1 MIYAGLYYII
11 KEKRDSSSKPENLS
25 GEKMKKLFHS
35 TTVLASLVLL
45 TSLFISCSK
54 KTELKPVSF
63 KQLEVKKDN
72 VTVCVD
78 PRTEVLL
85 IASRLAEVSFF
96 ANHDMDSDA
105 YVNGIDKI
113 MEKQKNHEFIKFL
126 KSMTKNYKGGIYQL
140 LTLSKYISEDFTE
153 INFTKKTVPAEIEA
167 LCKNLDTKKFITL
180 LNDFVNASNLS
191 RVWLLYESFMK
202 ANLFDVSDFYDK
214 YPNVT
219 RWISEYFFDSSTKQ
233 NFTVHVSPIM
243 NYYHIL
249 TPYYTSDGVNNFFI
263 CQSPGLNKVNNFSDI
278 NLAITMC
285 ESFYITYLREHYES
299 FKNYIEK
306 MMNDWAVKNN
316 YTEKFQDF
324 NYIGYATD
332 WISNVTIINYIEK
345 FSPEDSKEMFISSI
359 ESSLP
364 VEDLLSLKDVFK
376 YYDENRADYPTMES
390 FLNNYLADY
399 LAKLK

>member
-1 MIYAGLYYII
+1 
-11 KEKRDSSSKPENLS
+11 
-25 GEKMKKLFHS
+25 MKKTIL
-35 TTVLASLVLL
+35 TLPLLAVILA
-45 TSLFISCSK
+45 TSINFISCSK
-54 KTELKPVSF
+54 KAELTPVTF
-63 KQLEVKKDN
+63 KTLEVKKDN
-72 VTVCVD
+72 ITVCVD

-85 IASRLAEVSFF
+85 IASRLAEISFF
-96 ANHDMDSDA
+96 ANHDMDGDD
-105 YVNGIDKI
+105 YITGIDKI
-113 MEKQKNHEFIKFL
+113 MEKQKDHEFVKLL

-191 RVWLLYESFMK
+191 RVWLLYESYMK

-219 RWISEYFFDSSTKQ
+219 RWISEYFFDASTKQ
-233 NFTVHVSPIM
+233 IFKVHVSPIM

-249 TPYYTSDGVNNFFI
+249 TPYSTYDGVNNFFI

-285 ESFYITYLREHYES
+285 GSFYITYLREHYES

-332 WISNVTIINYIEK
+332 WISYVTIINYIEK
-345 FSPEDSKEMFISSI
+345 FSPEDSKELYISSI

-364 VEDLLSLKDVFK
+364 MEELISLKDVFK
-376 YYDENRADYPTMES
+376 YYDENRANYPTMES

-399 LAKLK
+399 LSKLN

>member
-1 MIYAGLYYII
+1 
-11 KEKRDSSSKPENLS
+11 
-25 GEKMKKLFHS
+25 MKKTIL
-35 TTVLASLVLL
+35 TLPLLAVILA
-45 TSLFISCSK
+45 TSINFISCSK
-54 KTELKPVSF
+54 KAELQPVTF
-63 KQLEVKKDN
+63 KTLEVKKDN
-72 VTVCVD
+72 ITVCVD

-85 IASRLAEVSFF
+85 IASRLAEISFF
-96 ANHDMDSDA
+96 ANHDMDGDD
-105 YVNGIDKI
+105 YITGIDKI
-113 MEKQKNHEFIKFL
+113 MEKQKNHEFVKLL

-191 RVWLLYESFMK
+191 RVWLLYESYMK

-219 RWISEYFFDSSTKQ
+219 RWISEYFFDASTKQ
-233 NFTVHVSPIM
+233 IFKVHVSPIM

-249 TPYYTSDGVNNFFI
+249 TPYSTYDSVNNFFI

-285 ESFYITYLREHYES
+285 GSFYITYLREHYGS

-332 WISNVTIINYIEK
+332 WISYVTIINYIEK
-345 FSPEDSKEMFISSI
+345 FSPEDSKELYISSI

-364 VEDLLSLKDVFK
+364 MEELISLKDVFK
-376 YYDENRADYPTMES
+376 YYDENRANYPTMES

-399 LAKLK
+399 LSKLN

>member
-1 MIYAGLYYII
+1 
-11 KEKRDSSSKPENLS
+11 
-25 GEKMKKLFHS
+25 MKKTIL
-35 TTVLASLVLL
+35 TLPLLAVILA
-45 TSLFISCSK
+45 TSINFISCSK
-54 KTELKPVSF
+54 KAELQPVTF
-63 KQLEVKKDN
+63 KTLEVKKDN
-72 VTVCVD
+72 ITVCVD

-85 IASRLAEVSFF
+85 IASRLAEISFF
-96 ANHDMDSDA
+96 ANHDMDSDD
-105 YVNGIDKI
+105 YITGIDKI
-113 MEKQKNHEFIKFL
+113 MEKQKNHEFVKLL

-153 INFTKKTVPAEIEA
+153 IYFTKKTVPAEIEA

-191 RVWLLYESFMK
+191 RVWLLYESYMK

-219 RWISEYFFDSSTKQ
+219 RWISEYFFDASTKQ
-233 NFTVHVSPIM
+233 IFKVHVSPIM

-249 TPYYTSDGVNNFFI
+249 TPYSTYDGVNNFFI

-285 ESFYITYLREHYES
+285 GSFYITYLREHYES

-332 WISNVTIINYIEK
+332 WISYVTIINYIEK
-345 FSPEDSKEMFISSI
+345 FSPEDSKELYISSI

-364 VEDLLSLKDVFK
+364 MEELISLKDVFK
-376 YYDENRADYPTMES
+376 YYDENRANYPTMES

-399 LAKLK
+399 LSKLN

>member
-1 MIYAGLYYII
+1 
-11 KEKRDSSSKPENLS
+11 
-25 GEKMKKLFHS
+25 MKKTILTLPLLAVILS
-35 TTVLASLVLL
+35 TLL
-45 TSLFISCSK
+45 SFVSCSK
-54 KTELKPVSF
+54 KAELPPVTF
-63 KQLEVKKDN
+63 KTLEVKKDN
-72 VTVCVD
+72 ITVCVD

-85 IASRLAEVSFF
+85 IASRLAEISFF
-96 ANHDMDSDA
+96 ANHDMDGDD
-105 YVNGIDKI
+105 YITGIDKI
-113 MEKQKNHEFIKFL
+113 MEKQKNHEFVKLL

-191 RVWLLYESFMK
+191 RVWLLYESYMK

-219 RWISEYFFDSSTKQ
+219 RWISEYFFDASTKQ
-233 NFTVHVSPIM
+233 IFKVHVSPIM

-249 TPYYTSDGVNNFFI
+249 TPYSTYDDVSNFFI

-285 ESFYITYLREHYES
+285 GSFYITYLREHYKS

-332 WISNVTIINYIEK
+332 WISYVTIINYIEK
-345 FSPEDSKEMFISSI
+345 FSPEDSKELYISSI

-364 VEDLLSLKDVFK
+364 MEELISLKDVFK
-376 YYDENRADYPTMES
+376 YYDENRANYPTMES

-399 LAKLK
+399 LSKLN

>member
-1 MIYAGLYYII
+1 
-11 KEKRDSSSKPENLS
+11 
-25 GEKMKKLFHS
+25 MKKTIL
-35 TTVLASLVLL
+35 TLPLLAVILA
-45 TSLFISCSK
+45 TSINFISCSK
-54 KTELKPVSF
+54 KAELQPVTF
-63 KQLEVKKDN
+63 KTLEVKKDN
-72 VTVCVD
+72 ITVCVD

-85 IASRLAEVSFF
+85 IASRLAEISFF
-96 ANHDMDSDA
+96 ANHDMDGDD
-105 YVNGIDKI
+105 YITGIDKI

-191 RVWLLYESFMK
+191 RVWLLYESYMK

-219 RWISEYFFDSSTKQ
+219 RWISEYFFDASTKQ
-233 NFTVHVSPIM
+233 IFKVHVSPIM

-249 TPYYTSDGVNNFFI
+249 TPYSTYDGVNNFFI

-285 ESFYITYLREHYES
+285 GSFYITYLREHYES

-332 WISNVTIINYIEK
+332 WISYVTIINYIEK
-345 FSPEDSKEMFISSI
+345 FSPEDSKELYISSI

-364 VEDLLSLKDVFK
+364 MEELISLKDVFK
-376 YYDENRADYPTMES
+376 YYDENRANYPTMES

-399 LAKLK
+399 LSKLN

>member
-1 MIYAGLYYII
+1 
-11 KEKRDSSSKPENLS
+11 
-25 GEKMKKLFHS
+25 MKKTIL
-35 TTVLASLVLL
+35 TLPLLAVILA
-45 TSLFISCSK
+45 TSINFISCSK
-54 KTELKPVSF
+54 KAELTPVTF
-63 KQLEVKKDN
+63 KTLEVKKDN
-72 VTVCVD
+72 ITVCVD

-85 IASRLAEVSFF
+85 IASRLAEISFF
-96 ANHDMDSDA
+96 ANHDMDGDD
-105 YVNGIDKI
+105 YITGIDKI

-191 RVWLLYESFMK
+191 RVWLLYESYMK

-219 RWISEYFFDSSTKQ
+219 RWISEYFFDASTKQ
-233 NFTVHVSPIM
+233 IFKVHVSPIM

-249 TPYYTSDGVNNFFI
+249 TPYSTYDGVNNFFI

-285 ESFYITYLREHYES
+285 GSFYITYLREHYES

-332 WISNVTIINYIEK
+332 WISYVTIINYIEK
-345 FSPEDSKEMFISSI
+345 FSPEDSKELYISSI

-364 VEDLLSLKDVFK
+364 MEELISLKDVFK
-376 YYDENRADYPTMES
+376 YYDENRANYPTMES

-399 LAKLK
+399 LSKLN

>member
-1 MIYAGLYYII
+1 
-11 KEKRDSSSKPENLS
+11 
-25 GEKMKKLFHS
+25 MKKTIL
-35 TTVLASLVLL
+35 TLPLLAVILA
-45 TSLFISCSK
+45 TSINFISCSK
-54 KTELKPVSF
+54 KAELTPVTF
-63 KQLEVKKDN
+63 KKLEVKKDN
-72 VTVCVD
+72 ITVCVD

-85 IASRLAEVSFF
+85 IASRLAEISFF
-96 ANHDMDSDA
+96 ANHDMDGDD
-105 YVNGIDKI
+105 YITGIDKI

-191 RVWLLYESFMK
+191 RVWLLYESYMK

-219 RWISEYFFDSSTKQ
+219 RWISEYFFDASTKQ
-233 NFTVHVSPIM
+233 IFKVHVSPIM

-249 TPYYTSDGVNNFFI
+249 TPYSTYDGVNNFFI

-285 ESFYITYLREHYES
+285 GSFYITYLREHYES

-332 WISNVTIINYIEK
+332 WISYVTIINYIEK
-345 FSPEDSKEMFISSI
+345 FSPEDSKELYISSI

-364 VEDLLSLKDVFK
+364 MEELISLKDVFK
-376 YYDENRADYPTMES
+376 YYDENRANYPTMES

-399 LAKLK
+399 LSKLN

>member
-1 MIYAGLYYII
+1 
-11 KEKRDSSSKPENLS
+11 
-25 GEKMKKLFHS
+25 MKKTIL
-35 TTVLASLVLL
+35 TLPLLAVILA
-45 TSLFISCSK
+45 TSINFISCSK
-54 KTELKPVSF
+54 KAELQPVTF
-63 KQLEVKKDN
+63 KTLEVKKDN
-72 VTVCVD
+72 ITVCVD

-85 IASRLAEVSFF
+85 IASRLAEISFF
-96 ANHDMDSDA
+96 ANHDMDGDD
-105 YVNGIDKI
+105 YITGIDKI
-113 MEKQKNHEFIKFL
+113 MEKQKDHEFVKLL

-180 LNDFVNASNLS
+180 LNDFFNTSNLS
-191 RVWLLYESFMK
+191 RVWLLYESYMK

-219 RWISEYFFDSSTKQ
+219 RWISEYFFDASTKQ
-233 NFTVHVSPIM
+233 IFKVHVSPIM
-243 NYYHIL
+243 NYYHIM
-249 TPYYTSDGVNNFFI
+249 TPYSTYDGVNNFFI

-285 ESFYITYLREHYES
+285 GSFYITYLREHYES

-332 WISNVTIINYIEK
+332 WISYVTIINYIEK
-345 FSPEDSKEMFISSI
+345 FSPEDSKELYISSI

-364 VEDLLSLKDVFK
+364 MEELISLKDVFK
-376 YYDENRADYPTMES
+376 YYDENRANYPTMES

-399 LAKLK
+399 LSKLN

>member
-1 MIYAGLYYII
+1 
-11 KEKRDSSSKPENLS
+11 
-25 GEKMKKLFHS
+25 MKKTIL
-35 TTVLASLVLL
+35 TLPLLAVILA
-45 TSLFISCSK
+45 TSINFISCSK
-54 KTELKPVSF
+54 KAELTPVTF
-63 KQLEVKKDN
+63 KTLEVKKDN
-72 VTVCVD
+72 ITVCVD

-85 IASRLAEVSFF
+85 IASRLAEISFF
-96 ANHDMDSDA
+96 ANHDMDGDD
-105 YVNGIDKI
+105 YITGIDKI

-191 RVWLLYESFMK
+191 RVWLLYESYMK

-219 RWISEYFFDSSTKQ
+219 RWISEYFFDASTKQ
-233 NFTVHVSPIM
+233 IFKVHVSPIM

-249 TPYYTSDGVNNFFI
+249 TPYSTYDGVNNFFI

-285 ESFYITYLREHYES
+285 GSFYITYLREHYES

-332 WISNVTIINYIEK
+332 WISYVTIINYIEK
-345 FSPEDSKEMFISSI
+345 FSPEDSKELYISSI

-364 VEDLLSLKDVFK
+364 MEELISLKDVFK
-376 YYDENRADYPTMES
+376 YYDENRANYPSMES

-399 LAKLK
+399 LSKLN

>member
-1 MIYAGLYYII
+1 
-11 KEKRDSSSKPENLS
+11 
-25 GEKMKKLFHS
+25 MKKTIL
-35 TTVLASLVLL
+35 TLPLLAVILA
-45 TSLFISCSK
+45 TSINFISCSK
-54 KTELKPVSF
+54 KAELQPVTF
-63 KQLEVKKDN
+63 KTLEVKKDN
-72 VTVCVD
+72 ITVCVD

-85 IASRLAEVSFF
+85 IASRLAEISFF
-96 ANHDMDSDA
+96 ANHDMDGDD
-105 YVNGIDKI
+105 YITGIDKI
-113 MEKQKNHEFIKFL
+113 MEKQKDHEFVKLL

-180 LNDFVNASNLS
+180 LNDFFNTSNLS
-191 RVWLLYESFMK
+191 RVWLLYESYMK

-219 RWISEYFFDSSTKQ
+219 RWISEYFFDASTKQ
-233 NFTVHVSPIM
+233 IFKVHVSPIM
-243 NYYHIL
+243 NYYHIM
-249 TPYYTSDGVNNFFI
+249 TPYSTYDGVNNFFI

-285 ESFYITYLREHYES
+285 GSFYITYLREHYES

-316 YTEKFQDF
+316 YTEKLQDF

-332 WISNVTIINYIEK
+332 WISYVTIINYIEK
-345 FSPEDSKEMFISSI
+345 FSPEDSKELYISSI

-364 VEDLLSLKDVFK
+364 MEELISLKDVFK
-376 YYDENRADYPTMES
+376 YYDENRANYPTMES

-399 LAKLK
+399 LSKLN

>member
-1 MIYAGLYYII
+1 
-11 KEKRDSSSKPENLS
+11 
-25 GEKMKKLFHS
+25 MKKTIL
-35 TTVLASLVLL
+35 TLPLLAVILA
-45 TSLFISCSK
+45 TSINFISCSK
-54 KTELKPVSF
+54 KAELQPVTF
-63 KQLEVKKDN
+63 KTLEVKKDN
-72 VTVCVD
+72 ITVCVD

-85 IASRLAEVSFF
+85 IASRLAEISFF
-96 ANHDMDSDA
+96 ANHDMDSDD
-105 YVNGIDKI
+105 YITGIDKI
-113 MEKQKNHEFIKFL
+113 MEKQKNHEFVKLL

-191 RVWLLYESFMK
+191 RVWLLYESYMK

-219 RWISEYFFDSSTKQ
+219 RWISEYFFDASTKQ
-233 NFTVHVSPIM
+233 IFKVHVSPIM

-249 TPYYTSDGVNNFFI
+249 TPYSTYDGVNNFFI

-285 ESFYITYLREHYES
+285 GSFYITYLREHYES

-332 WISNVTIINYIEK
+332 WISYVTIINYIEK
-345 FSPEDSKEMFISSI
+345 FSPEDSKELYISSI

-364 VEDLLSLKDVFK
+364 MEELISLKDVFK
-376 YYDENRADYPTMES
+376 YYDENRANYPSMES

-399 LAKLK
+399 LSKLN

>member
-1 MIYAGLYYII
+1 
-11 KEKRDSSSKPENLS
+11 
-25 GEKMKKLFHS
+25 MKKTIL
-35 TTVLASLVLL
+35 TLPLLAVILA
-45 TSLFISCSK
+45 TSINFISCSK
-54 KTELKPVSF
+54 KAELTPVTF
-63 KQLEVKKDN
+63 KTLEVKKDN
-72 VTVCVD
+72 ITVCVD

-85 IASRLAEVSFF
+85 IASRLAEISFF
-96 ANHDMDSDA
+96 ANHDMDSDD
-105 YVNGIDKI
+105 YITGIDKI
-113 MEKQKNHEFIKFL
+113 MEKQKNHEFVKLL

-191 RVWLLYESFMK
+191 RVWLLYESYMK

-219 RWISEYFFDSSTKQ
+219 RWISEYFFDASTKQ
-233 NFTVHVSPIM
+233 IFKVHVSPIM
-243 NYYHIL
+243 NYYHIM
-249 TPYYTSDGVNNFFI
+249 TPYSTYDGVNNFFI

-285 ESFYITYLREHYES
+285 GSFYITYLREHYES

-332 WISNVTIINYIEK
+332 WISYVTIINYIEK
-345 FSPEDSKEMFISSI
+345 FSPEDSKELYISSI

-364 VEDLLSLKDVFK
+364 MEELISLKDVFK
-376 YYDENRADYPTMES
+376 YYDENRANYPTMES

-399 LAKLK
+399 LSKLN

>member
-1 MIYAGLYYII
+1 
-11 KEKRDSSSKPENLS
+11 
-25 GEKMKKLFHS
+25 MKKTILTLPLLAVILS
-35 TTVLASLVLL
+35 TSIN
-45 TSLFISCSK
+45 FISCSK
-54 KTELKPVSF
+54 KAELQPVTF
-63 KQLEVKKDN
+63 KTLEVQKDN
-72 VTVCVD
+72 ITVCVD

-85 IASRLAEVSFF
+85 IASRLAEISFF
-96 ANHDMDSDA
+96 ANHDMDGDD
-105 YVNGIDKI
+105 YITGIDKI
-113 MEKQKNHEFIKFL
+113 MEKQKNHEFVKLL

-153 INFTKKTVPAEIEA
+153 IYFTKKTVPAEIEA

-191 RVWLLYESFMK
+191 RVWLLYESYMK

-219 RWISEYFFDSSTKQ
+219 RWISEYFFDASTKQ
-233 NFTVHVSPIM
+233 IFKVHVSPIM

-249 TPYYTSDGVNNFFI
+249 TPYSTYDGVNNFFI

-285 ESFYITYLREHYES
+285 GSFYITYLREHYES

-316 YTEKFQDF
+316 YTEKLQDF

-332 WISNVTIINYIEK
+332 WISYVTIINYIEK
-345 FSPEDSKEMFISSI
+345 FSPEDSKELYISSI

-364 VEDLLSLKDVFK
+364 MEELISLKDVFK
-376 YYDENRADYPTMES
+376 YYDENRANYPTMES

-399 LAKLK
+399 LSKLN

>member
-1 MIYAGLYYII
+1 
-11 KEKRDSSSKPENLS
+11 
-25 GEKMKKLFHS
+25 MKKTIL
-35 TTVLASLVLL
+35 TLPLLAVILA
-45 TSLFISCSK
+45 TSINFISCSK
-54 KTELKPVSF
+54 KAELTPVTF
-63 KQLEVKKDN
+63 KTLEVKKDN
-72 VTVCVD
+72 ITVCVD

-85 IASRLAEVSFF
+85 IASRLAEISFF
-96 ANHDMDSDA
+96 ANHDMDSDD
-105 YVNGIDKI
+105 YITGIDKI
-113 MEKQKNHEFIKFL
+113 MEKQKNHEFVKLL

-191 RVWLLYESFMK
+191 RVWLLYESYMK

-219 RWISEYFFDSSTKQ
+219 RWISEYFFDASTKQ
-233 NFTVHVSPIM
+233 IFKVHVSPIM

-249 TPYYTSDGVNNFFI
+249 TPYSTYDGVNNFFI

-285 ESFYITYLREHYES
+285 GSFYITYLREHYES

-332 WISNVTIINYIEK
+332 WISYVTIINYIEK
-345 FSPEDSKEMFISSI
+345 FSPEDSKELYISSI

-364 VEDLLSLKDVFK
+364 MEELISLKDVFK
-376 YYDENRADYPTMES
+376 YYDENRANYPTMES

-399 LAKLK
+399 LSKLN

>member
-1 MIYAGLYYII
+1 
-11 KEKRDSSSKPENLS
+11 
-25 GEKMKKLFHS
+25 MKKTILTLPLLAVILS
-35 TTVLASLVLL
+35 TLL
-45 TSLFISCSK
+45 TFVFCSK
-54 KTELKPVSF
+54 KAELTPVTF
-63 KQLEVKKDN
+63 KTLEVKKDN
-72 VTVCVD
+72 ITVCVD

-85 IASRLAEVSFF
+85 IASRLAEISFF
-96 ANHDMDSDA
+96 ANHDMDGDD
-105 YVNGIDKI
+105 YITGIDKI

-191 RVWLLYESFMK
+191 RVWLLYESYMK

-219 RWISEYFFDSSTKQ
+219 RWISEYFFDASTKQ
-233 NFTVHVSPIM
+233 IFKVHVSPIM

-249 TPYYTSDGVNNFFI
+249 TPYSTYDGVNNFFI

-285 ESFYITYLREHYES
+285 GSFYITYLREHYES

-332 WISNVTIINYIEK
+332 WISYVTIINYIEK
-345 FSPEDSKEMFISSI
+345 FSPEDSKELYISSI

-364 VEDLLSLKDVFK
+364 MEELISFKDVFK
-376 YYDENRADYPTMES
+376 YYDENRAIYPTMES

-399 LAKLK
+399 LSKLN

>member
-1 MIYAGLYYII
+1 
-11 KEKRDSSSKPENLS
+11 
-25 GEKMKKLFHS
+25 MKKTILTLPLLAVILS
-35 TTVLASLVLL
+35 TLL
-45 TSLFISCSK
+45 TFVSCSK
-54 KTELKPVSF
+54 KAELTPVTL
-63 KQLEVKKDN
+63 KTLEVKKDN
-72 VTVCVD
+72 ITVCVD

-85 IASRLAEVSFF
+85 IASRLAEISFF
-96 ANHDMDSDA
+96 ANHDMDGDD
-105 YVNGIDKI
+105 YITGIDKI

-191 RVWLLYESFMK
+191 RVWLLYESYMK

-219 RWISEYFFDSSTKQ
+219 RWISEYFFDASTKQ
-233 NFTVHVSPIM
+233 IFKVHVSPIM

-249 TPYYTSDGVNNFFI
+249 TPYSTYDGVNNFFI

-285 ESFYITYLREHYES
+285 GSFYITYLREHYES

-332 WISNVTIINYIEK
+332 WISYVTIINYIEK
-345 FSPEDSKEMFISSI
+345 FSPEDSKELYISSI

-364 VEDLLSLKDVFK
+364 MEELISFKDVFK
-376 YYDENRADYPTMES
+376 YYDENRANYPTMES

-399 LAKLK
+399 LSKLN

>member
-1 MIYAGLYYII
+1 
-11 KEKRDSSSKPENLS
+11 
-25 GEKMKKLFHS
+25 MKKTILILPL
-35 TTVLASLVLL
+35 LAVILA
-45 TSLFISCSK
+45 TSINFISCSK
-54 KTELKPVSF
+54 KAELQPVTF
-63 KQLEVKKDN
+63 KTLEVQKDN
-72 VTVCVD
+72 ITVCVD

-85 IASRLAEVSFF
+85 IASRLAEISFF
-96 ANHDMDSDA
+96 ANHDMDSDD
-105 YVNGIDKI
+105 YISGIDKI
-113 MEKQKNHEFIKFL
+113 MEKQKNHEFVKLL

-153 INFTKKTVPAEIEA
+153 IYFTKKTVPAEIEA

-191 RVWLLYESFMK
+191 RVWLLYESYMK

-219 RWISEYFFDSSTKQ
+219 RWISEYFFDASTKQ
-233 NFTVHVSPIM
+233 IFKVHVSPIM

-249 TPYYTSDGVNNFFI
+249 TPYSTYDGVNNFFI

-285 ESFYITYLREHYES
+285 GSFYITYLREHYES

-332 WISNVTIINYIEK
+332 WISYVTIINYIEK
-345 FSPEDSKEMFISSI
+345 FSPEDSKELYISSI

-364 VEDLLSLKDVFK
+364 MEELISLKDVFK
-376 YYDENRADYPTMES
+376 YYDENRANYPTMES

-399 LAKLK
+399 LSKLN

>member
-1 MIYAGLYYII
+1 
-11 KEKRDSSSKPENLS
+11 
-25 GEKMKKLFHS
+25 MKKTIL
-35 TTVLASLVLL
+35 TLPLLAVILA
-45 TSLFISCSK
+45 TSINFISCSK
-54 KTELKPVSF
+54 KAELTPVTF
-63 KQLEVKKDN
+63 KTLEVKKDN
-72 VTVCVD
+72 ITVCVD

-85 IASRLAEVSFF
+85 IASRLAEISFF
-96 ANHDMDSDA
+96 ANHDMDGDD
-105 YVNGIDKI
+105 YITGIDKI
-113 MEKQKNHEFIKFL
+113 MEKQKNHEFVKLL

-180 LNDFVNASNLS
+180 LNDFVNTSNLS
-191 RVWLLYESFMK
+191 RVWLLYESYMK

-219 RWISEYFFDSSTKQ
+219 RWISEYFFDASTKQ
-233 NFTVHVSPIM
+233 IFKVHVSPIM
-243 NYYHIL
+243 NYYHIM
-249 TPYYTSDGVNNFFI
+249 TPYSTYDGVNNFFI

-285 ESFYITYLREHYES
+285 GSFYITYLREHYES

-316 YTEKFQDF
+316 YTEKLQDF

-332 WISNVTIINYIEK
+332 WISYVTIINYIEK
-345 FSPEDSKEMFISSI
+345 FSPEDSKELYISSI

-364 VEDLLSLKDVFK
+364 MEELISLKDVFK
-376 YYDENRADYPTMES
+376 YYDENRANYPTMES

-399 LAKLK
+399 LSKLN

>member
-1 MIYAGLYYII
+1 
-11 KEKRDSSSKPENLS
+11 
-25 GEKMKKLFHS
+25 MKKTILTLPLLAVILS
-35 TTVLASLVLL
+35 TLL
-45 TSLFISCSK
+45 TFVSCSK
-54 KTELKPVSF
+54 KAKLTPVTF
-63 KQLEVKKDN
+63 KTLEVKKDN
-72 VTVCVD
+72 ITVCVD

-85 IASRLAEVSFF
+85 IASRLAEISFF
-96 ANHDMDSDA
+96 ANHDMDGDD
-105 YVNGIDKI
+105 YITGIDKI
-113 MEKQKNHEFIKFL
+113 MEKQKDHEFVKLL

-191 RVWLLYESFMK
+191 RVWLLYESYMK

-219 RWISEYFFDSSTKQ
+219 RWISEYFFDASTKQ
-233 NFTVHVSPIM
+233 IFKVHVSPIM

-249 TPYYTSDGVNNFFI
+249 TPYSTYDGVNNFFI

-285 ESFYITYLREHYES
+285 GSFYITYLREHYES

-332 WISNVTIINYIEK
+332 WISYVTIINYIEK
-345 FSPEDSKEMFISSI
+345 FSPEDSKELYISSI

-364 VEDLLSLKDVFK
+364 MEELISLKDVFK
-376 YYDENRADYPTMES
+376 YYDENRANYPTMES

-399 LAKLK
+399 LSKLN

>member
-1 MIYAGLYYII
+1 
-11 KEKRDSSSKPENLS
+11 
-25 GEKMKKLFHS
+25 MKKTIL
-35 TTVLASLVLL
+35 TLPLLAVILA
-45 TSLFISCSK
+45 TSINFISCSK
-54 KTELKPVSF
+54 KAELQPVTF
-63 KQLEVKKDN
+63 KTLEVKKDN
-72 VTVCVD
+72 ITVCVD

-85 IASRLAEVSFF
+85 IASRLAEISFF
-96 ANHDMDSDA
+96 ANHDMDGDD
-105 YVNGIDKI
+105 YITGIDKI

-191 RVWLLYESFMK
+191 RVWLLYESYMK

-219 RWISEYFFDSSTKQ
+219 RWISEYFFDASTKQ
-233 NFTVHVSPIM
+233 IFKVHVSPIM

-249 TPYYTSDGVNNFFI
+249 TPYSTYDGVNNFFI

-285 ESFYITYLREHYES
+285 GSFYITYLREHYES

-332 WISNVTIINYIEK
+332 WISYVTIINYIEK
-345 FSPEDSKEMFISSI
+345 FSPEDSKELYISSI

-364 VEDLLSLKDVFK
+364 MEELISFKDVFK
-376 YYDENRADYPTMES
+376 YYDENRANYPTMES

-399 LAKLK
+399 LSKLN

>member
-1 MIYAGLYYII
+1 
-11 KEKRDSSSKPENLS
+11 
-25 GEKMKKLFHS
+25 MKKTIL
-35 TTVLASLVLL
+35 TLPLLAVILA
-45 TSLFISCSK
+45 TSINFISCSK
-54 KTELKPVSF
+54 KAELTPVTF
-63 KQLEVKKDN
+63 KTLEVKKDN
-72 VTVCVD
+72 ITVCVD

-85 IASRLAEVSFF
+85 IASRLAEISFF
-96 ANHDMDSDA
+96 ANHDMDSDD
-105 YVNGIDKI
+105 YITGIDKI
-113 MEKQKNHEFIKFL
+113 MEKQKNHEFVKLL

-180 LNDFVNASNLS
+180 LNDFVNTSNLS
-191 RVWLLYESFMK
+191 RVWLLYESYMK

-219 RWISEYFFDSSTKQ
+219 RWISEYFFDASTKQ
-233 NFTVHVSPIM
+233 IFKVHVSPIM
-243 NYYHIL
+243 NYYHIM
-249 TPYYTSDGVNNFFI
+249 TPYSTYDGVNNFFI

-285 ESFYITYLREHYES
+285 GSFYITYLREHYES

-316 YTEKFQDF
+316 YTEKLQDF

-332 WISNVTIINYIEK
+332 WISYVTIINYIEK
-345 FSPEDSKEMFISSI
+345 FSPEDSKELYISSI

-364 VEDLLSLKDVFK
+364 MEELISLKDVFK
-376 YYDENRADYPTMES
+376 YYDENRANYPTMES

-399 LAKLK
+399 LSKLN

>member
-1 MIYAGLYYII
+1 
-11 KEKRDSSSKPENLS
+11 
-25 GEKMKKLFHS
+25 MKKTIL
-35 TTVLASLVLL
+35 TLPLLAVILA
-45 TSLFISCSK
+45 TSINFISCSK
-54 KTELKPVSF
+54 KAELQPVTF
-63 KQLEVKKDN
+63 KTLEVKKDN
-72 VTVCVD
+72 ITVCVD

-85 IASRLAEVSFF
+85 IASRLAEISFF
-96 ANHDMDSDA
+96 ANHDMDSDD
-105 YVNGIDKI
+105 YITGIDKI
-113 MEKQKNHEFIKFL
+113 MEKQKNHEFVKLL

-191 RVWLLYESFMK
+191 RVWLLYESYMK

-219 RWISEYFFDSSTKQ
+219 RWISEYFFDASTKQ
-233 NFTVHVSPIM
+233 IFKVHVSPIM

-249 TPYYTSDGVNNFFI
+249 TPYSTYDGVNNFFI

-285 ESFYITYLREHYES
+285 GSFYITYLREHYKS

-332 WISNVTIINYIEK
+332 WISYVTIINYIEK
-345 FSPEDSKEMFISSI
+345 FSPEDSKELYISSI

-364 VEDLLSLKDVFK
+364 MEELISLKDVFK
-376 YYDENRADYPTMES
+376 YYDENRANYPSMES

-399 LAKLK
+399 LSKLN

>member
-1 MIYAGLYYII
+1 
-11 KEKRDSSSKPENLS
+11 
-25 GEKMKKLFHS
+25 MKKTIL
-35 TTVLASLVLL
+35 TLPLLAVILA
-45 TSLFISCSK
+45 TSINFISCSK
-54 KTELKPVSF
+54 KAELQPVTF
-63 KQLEVKKDN
+63 KTLEVKKDN
-72 VTVCVD
+72 ITVCVD

-85 IASRLAEVSFF
+85 IASRLAEISFF
-96 ANHDMDSDA
+96 ANHDMDGDD
-105 YVNGIDKI
+105 YITGIDKI
-113 MEKQKNHEFIKFL
+113 MEKQKNHEFVKLL

-191 RVWLLYESFMK
+191 RVWLLYESYMK

-219 RWISEYFFDSSTKQ
+219 RWISEYFFDASTKQ
-233 NFTVHVSPIM
+233 IFKVHVSPIM

-249 TPYYTSDGVNNFFI
+249 TPYSTYDGVNNFFI

-285 ESFYITYLREHYES
+285 GSFYITYLREHYES

-332 WISNVTIINYIEK
+332 WISYVTIINYIEK
-345 FSPEDSKEMFISSI
+345 FSPEDSKELYISSI

-364 VEDLLSLKDVFK
+364 MEELISFKDVFK
-376 YYDENRADYPTMES
+376 YYDENRANYPTMES

-399 LAKLK
+399 LSKLN

>member
-1 MIYAGLYYII
+1 
-11 KEKRDSSSKPENLS
+11 
-25 GEKMKKLFHS
+25 MKKTILTLPLLAVILS
-35 TTVLASLVLL
+35 TLL
-45 TSLFISCSK
+45 SFVSCSK
-54 KTELKPVSF
+54 KAELTPVTF
-63 KQLEVKKDN
+63 KTLEVKKDN
-72 VTVCVD
+72 ITVCVD

-85 IASRLAEVSFF
+85 IASRLAEISFF
-96 ANHDMDSDA
+96 ANHDMDGDD
-105 YVNGIDKI
+105 YITGIDKI
-113 MEKQKNHEFIKFL
+113 MEKQKDHEFVKLL

-191 RVWLLYESFMK
+191 RVWLLYESYMK

-219 RWISEYFFDSSTKQ
+219 RWISEYFFDASTKQ
-233 NFTVHVSPIM
+233 IFKVHVSPIM
-243 NYYHIL
+243 NCYHIL
-249 TPYYTSDGVNNFFI
+249 TPYSTYDGVNYFFI

-285 ESFYITYLREHYES
+285 GSFYITYLREHYES

-332 WISNVTIINYIEK
+332 WISYVTIINYIEK
-345 FSPEDSKEMFISSI
+345 FSPEDSKELYISSI

-364 VEDLLSLKDVFK
+364 MEELISLKDVFK
-376 YYDENRADYPTMES
+376 YYDENRANYPTMEI

-399 LAKLK
+399 LSKLN

>member
-1 MIYAGLYYII
+1 
-11 KEKRDSSSKPENLS
+11 
-25 GEKMKKLFHS
+25 MKKTIL
-35 TTVLASLVLL
+35 TLPLLAVILA
-45 TSLFISCSK
+45 TSINFISCSK
-54 KTELKPVSF
+54 KAELQPVTF
-63 KQLEVKKDN
+63 KTLEVKKDN
-72 VTVCVD
+72 ITVCVD

-85 IASRLAEVSFF
+85 IASRLAEISFF
-96 ANHDMDSDA
+96 ANHDMDSDD
-105 YVNGIDKI
+105 YISGIDKI
-113 MEKQKNHEFIKFL
+113 MEKQKNHEFVKLL

-153 INFTKKTVPAEIEA
+153 IYFTKKTVPAEIEA

-191 RVWLLYESFMK
+191 RVWLLYESYMK

-219 RWISEYFFDSSTKQ
+219 RWISEYFFDASTKQ
-233 NFTVHVSPIM
+233 IFKVHVSPIM

-249 TPYYTSDGVNNFFI
+249 TPYSTYDGVNNFFI

-285 ESFYITYLREHYES
+285 GSFYITYLREHYES

-332 WISNVTIINYIEK
+332 WISYVTIINYIEK
-345 FSPEDSKEMFISSI
+345 FSPEDSKELYISSI

-364 VEDLLSLKDVFK
+364 MEELISLKDVFK
-376 YYDENRADYPTMES
+376 YYDENRANYPTMES

-399 LAKLK
+399 LSKLN

>member
-1 MIYAGLYYII
+1 MLKQVQHDVI
-11 KEKRDSSSKPENLS
+11 KKGVKY
-25 GEKMKKLFHS
+25 MKKAVFTMSFLTVILS
-35 TTVLASLVLL
+35 TLL
-45 TSLFISCSK
+45 IFVSCSK
-54 KTELKPVSF
+54 KAELTPVSF

-85 IASRLAEVSFF
+85 IASRLAEISFF
-96 ANHDMDSDA
+96 ANHDMDGDD
-105 YVNGIDKI
+105 YVTGIDKI

-214 YPNVT
+214 YPYVT

-233 NFTVHVSPIM
+233 NFIVHVSPIM

-249 TPYYTSDGVNNFFI
+249 TPYSTSDGVNNFYI
-263 CQSPGLNKVNNFSDI
+263 CQSPGISKTNNFSDI
-278 NLAITMC
+278 NVAITMC
-285 ESFYITYLREHYES
+285 ESFYITYLREHYEN
-299 FKNYIEK
+299 FKDYIEK

-316 YTEKFQDF
+316 YTEKMQDF

-332 WISNVTIINYIEK
+332 WISYVTIINYIEK

-364 VEDLLSLKDVFK
+364 MEKLISLKDVFK

-390 FLNNYLADY
+390 FLSNYLADY
-399 LAKLK
+399 LTKSN

>member
-1 MIYAGLYYII
+1 
-11 KEKRDSSSKPENLS
+11 
-25 GEKMKKLFHS
+25 MKKTIL
-35 TTVLASLVLL
+35 TLPLLAVILA
-45 TSLFISCSK
+45 TSINFISCSK
-54 KTELKPVSF
+54 KAELTPVTF
-63 KQLEVKKDN
+63 KTLEVKKDN
-72 VTVCVD
+72 ITVCVD

-85 IASRLAEVSFF
+85 IASRLAEISFF
-96 ANHDMDSDA
+96 ANHDMDSDD
-105 YVNGIDKI
+105 YITGIDKI
-113 MEKQKNHEFIKFL
+113 MEKQKNHEFVKLL

-180 LNDFVNASNLS
+180 LNDFVNTSNLS
-191 RVWLLYESFMK
+191 RVWLLYESYMK

-214 YPNVT
+214 YPNVI
-219 RWISEYFFDSSTKQ
+219 RWISEYFFDASTKQ
-233 NFTVHVSPIM
+233 IFKVHVSPIM

-249 TPYYTSDGVNNFFI
+249 TPYSTYDGVNNFFI

-285 ESFYITYLREHYES
+285 GSFYITYLREHYES

-316 YTEKFQDF
+316 YTEKLQDF

-332 WISNVTIINYIEK
+332 WISYVTIINYIEK
-345 FSPEDSKEMFISSI
+345 FSPEDSKELYISSI

-364 VEDLLSLKDVFK
+364 MEELISLKDVFK
-376 YYDENRADYPTMES
+376 YYDENRANYPTMES

-399 LAKLK
+399 LSKLN

>member
-1 MIYAGLYYII
+1 
-11 KEKRDSSSKPENLS
+11 
-25 GEKMKKLFHS
+25 MKKTIL
-35 TTVLASLVLL
+35 TLPLLAVILA
-45 TSLFISCSK
+45 TSINFISCSK
-54 KTELKPVSF
+54 KAELQPVTF
-63 KQLEVKKDN
+63 KTLEVKKDN
-72 VTVCVD
+72 ITVCVD

-85 IASRLAEVSFF
+85 IASRLAEISFF
-96 ANHDMDSDA
+96 ANHDMDSDD
-105 YVNGIDKI
+105 YITGIDKI
-113 MEKQKNHEFIKFL
+113 MEKQKNHEFVKLL

-191 RVWLLYESFMK
+191 RVWLLYESYMK

-219 RWISEYFFDSSTKQ
+219 RWISEYFFDASTKQ
-233 NFTVHVSPIM
+233 IFKVHVSPIM

-249 TPYYTSDGVNNFFI
+249 TPYSTYDGVNNFFI

-285 ESFYITYLREHYES
+285 GSFYITYLREHYES

-332 WISNVTIINYIEK
+332 WISYVTIINYIEK
-345 FSPEDSKEMFISSI
+345 FSPEDSKELYISSI

-364 VEDLLSLKDVFK
+364 MEELISLKDVFK
-376 YYDENRADYPTMES
+376 YYDENRANYPTMES

-399 LAKLK
+399 LSKLN

>member
-1 MIYAGLYYII
+1 
-11 KEKRDSSSKPENLS
+11 
-25 GEKMKKLFHS
+25 MKKTIL
-35 TTVLASLVLL
+35 TLPLLAVILA
-45 TSLFISCSK
+45 TSINFISCSK
-54 KTELKPVSF
+54 KAELQPVTF
-63 KQLEVKKDN
+63 KTLEVKKDN
-72 VTVCVD
+72 ITVCVD

-85 IASRLAEVSFF
+85 IASRLAEISFF
-96 ANHDMDSDA
+96 ANHDMDSDD
-105 YVNGIDKI
+105 YISGIDKI
-113 MEKQKNHEFIKFL
+113 MEKQKNHEFVKLL

-191 RVWLLYESFMK
+191 RVWLLYESYMK

-219 RWISEYFFDSSTKQ
+219 RWISEYFFDASTKQ
-233 NFTVHVSPIM
+233 IFKVHVSPIM

-249 TPYYTSDGVNNFFI
+249 TPYSTYDGVNNFFI

-285 ESFYITYLREHYES
+285 GSFYITYLREHYES

-332 WISNVTIINYIEK
+332 WISYVTIINYIEK
-345 FSPEDSKEMFISSI
+345 FSPEDSKELYISSI

-364 VEDLLSLKDVFK
+364 MEELISLKDVFK
-376 YYDENRADYPTMES
+376 YYDENRANYPTMES

-399 LAKLK
+399 LSKLN